1 MGKCYHPL
9 STSIK
14 PGIMPAALHL
24 VPHLNQ
30 PRSSV
35 TTNVKM
41 SKLGSESLCDLSK
54 ATEIS
59 NHTHT

>member
-14 PGIMPAALHL
+14 PGIMPGALHL

-30 PRSSV
+30 CKEQCHRQPKDEE
-35 TTNVKM
+35 T
-41 SKLGSESLCDLSK
+41 GSESLCDLSK

-59 NHTHT
+59 NHIHT